1 MIASMG
7 VDRYQGLLA
16 QRPSNSQRNLK
27 MFLHVVA
34 KRVTRVSPFHYD
46 DPRRKQRAI
55 VTRVGSITR
64 RENPGDQ

>member
-1 MIASMG
+1 MASMG

-16 QRPSNSQRNLK
+16 QGPSNSQRSLK
-27 MFLHVVA
+27 LFLRVVA

-46 DPRRKQRAI
+46 DLRRKQRAI
-55 VTRVGSITR
+55 ATRVGSITR